1 MRIVLTNKD
10 ETLLYG
16 YLDYDIN
23 IELETVLIL
32 DLLIYKSCRGKGYGN
47 FLIQFLYN
55 HIVNNHKEIKKI
67 TLVDCTS
74 RYRKQ
79 NNIYIKLGF
88 KYIDDKEP
96 DMEFYMSK
104 KLQTKKNKKLVGNPV
119 AYIGNTI

>member
-1 MRIVLTNKD
+1 MIRIVLTNK
-10 ETLLYG
+10 EESLLYG

-23 IELETVLIL
+23 IDLETVLIL
-32 DLLIYKSCRGKGYGN
+32 DLLIYESCRGKGYGK

-55 HIVNNHKEIKKI
+55 HILNNHSKIKKI
-67 TLVDCTS
+67 TLTDCTS

-88 KYIDDKEP
+88 KYIDDKDP
-96 DMEFYMSK
+96 DMELFITK
-104 KLQTKKNKKLVGNPV
+104 KLRTNKNLIGNPV